1 MEFFNVPDI
10 DLKGYYSSLKYL
22 DLRKCDYV
30 PDKWMLILKM
40 LRPYVT
46 ILNYY
51 GVEVYPYYSE
61 NNRQNQEIQD

>member
-51 GVEVYPYYSE
+51 
-61 NNRQNQEIQD
+61 